1 MARVGDCQVAQ
12 QHHVAAPQPSLRCT
26 RRGEQRVDLGREI
39 PACLGAEAAC
49 VQAHLVDAARNAQ
62 ARQPARH
69 ADRIERAQQLLG
81 TVLGTLRARDPRH
94 RAVAQQHAFGQ
105 SAALEH
111 VEPVGQQ
118 RAGLVGLIA
127 LPQRSGQQG
136 CQHAGERAAPPQ
148 VDLCPRQRRTQ
159 QFLDQQHLAF
169 PQVGQP
175 MMKSPQRVG

>member
-127 LPQRSGQQG
+127 LPTTQRPARDASMQVNGLRRPRSIS
-136 CQHAGERAAPPQ
+136 ARAS
-148 VDLCPRQRRTQ
+148 
-159 QFLDQQHLAF
+159 
-169 PQVGQP
+169 VGRSSFSTSSTWP
-175 MMKSPQRVG
+175 SHR